1 MDRRFFTALLLTGA
15 VVLLTP
21 LFFPSAPVPPGGVGD
36 STAVATAPATAS
48 PGTAATGAVA
58 PSVPDAPAMIGAASD
73 TLPAPTA
80 VVAEDTITTPKA
92 MLRTSTVGGALV
104 GAELTGYRSL
114 DDSTSNVELARS
126 GEGLLRFRIQAGGD
140 ALPLDAT
147 VLERDP
153 TVTPANGVAYR
164 GVVRGV
170 PVQVQW
176 SFAPDSYTVKI
187 AGETQPIGYVGRVTV
202 RAQGLPPGGFLLV
215 DLPKGF
221 RSTESDSLSDYQHL
235 AYAYKPVA
243 GSADLVRFGSLDPG
257 ERELVRGPLSWA
269 VAKSKYFLVGL
280 LHTGSSDGFAELQAV
295 GQPKNGKLTTNGQAT
310 VVVPLVDGAAT
321 LETYIGPQE
330 WRRLVAMGREFETA
344 NPYGGFMQGV
354 IQPFATIVM
363 RILLWMK
370 DTLELPYGWTLIAF
384 GFLIRIVLWPL
395 NQTAMRSSLKMQM
408 VQPEMAAIQKKY
420 KSDPEK
426 LRTEMMKVYQEHGM
440 SPFSALSGCL
450 PMLIPMPVLF
460 ALFFVFQN
468 TIEFRGVEFLWMA
481 DISQKDPFYILPV
494 LMAVSMYLLSWIGM
508 RNAPPNPQAK
518 IMLYVLPLMMLFFL
532 FNFAAGLN
540 LYYAAQNLAAL
551 PQQWLIANERAKF
564 MKTKGAKP
572 A

>member
-1 MDRRFFTALLLTGA
+1 MDRRFFTALMLTGA

-21 LFFPSAPVPPGGVGD
+21 LFFSTAPVTPPPGAD
-36 STAVATAPATAS
+36 TAVVSPGPSSPASTPMPAAGAATAPTQGEVATLRADTS
-48 PGTAATGAVA
+48 FA
-58 PSVPDAPAMIGAASD
+58 PEM
-73 TLPAPTA
+73 
-80 VVAEDTITTPKA
+80 VVTEDTITTPTSV
-92 MLRTSTVGGALV
+92 LRFSNAGGALV
-104 GAELTGYRSL
+104 GASFRGYRSL
-114 DDSTSNVELARS
+114 DDSTSSVELARS
-126 GEGLLRFRIQAGGD
+126 GEALLRFRIQAGGD
-140 ALPLDAT
+140 ALAIDNT
-147 VLERDP
+147 VLERVADGP
-153 TVTPANGVAYR
+153 PNGVAYR

-170 PVQVQW
+170 PVSVRW

-187 AGETQPIGYVGRVTV
+187 GGERQSIGYVGTVTV
-202 RAQGLPPGGFLLV
+202 SAEGLAPGSFLLV
-215 DLPKGF
+215 DLPRGF
-221 RSTESDSLSDYQHL
+221 QTSESDSLTDYQHL

-243 GSADLVRFGSLDPG
+243 AGADLIRFGSLDPG
-257 ERELVRGPLSWA
+257 EREVVRGPLTWA
-269 VAKSKYFLVGL
+269 VAKSKYFLVGVL
-280 LHTGSSDGFAELQAV
+280 STGTSDGFAELQAT
-295 GQPKNGKLTTNGQAT
+295 GQPKNGKLTTNGAAT
-310 VVVPLVDGAAT
+310 VVVPLVNGSAT
-321 LETYIGPQE
+321 LETYVGPQE
-330 WRRLVAMGREFETA
+330 WRRLVAMGREFESA

-408 VQPEMAAIQKKY
+408 VQPEMAAVQKKY
-420 KSDPEK
+420 KNDPKK
-426 LRTEMMKVYQEHGM
+426 LQTEMMKVYQEHGM

-468 TIEFRGVEFLWMA
+468 TIEFRGVEFLWLA
-481 DISQKDPFYILPV
+481 DISQKDPLYILPV

-540 LYYAAQNLAAL
+540 LYYAAQNIAAL
-551 PQQWLIANERAKF
+551 PQQWLIANERAKLA
-564 MKTKGAKP
+564 KAKVKP